1 MDENRE
7 LVSLVRTLRDANRV
21 LRERVGYLEAT
32 LYEAVGYTDPDA
44 EQEPEPEDDLD
55 LAGRTR
61 GGSEDEPEPLI
72 VYAEDKDDSWVWH
85 PWCVCCPPQMQSSP
99 DLNLAGRVMGGSED
113 SVSSPKWEGTHVR
126 FKTRDPVVVTN
137 IIYDTDGE
145 DVELPTTMT
154 VSVEDPD
161 DIPEFISSKVGFLV
175 ESYELVD
182 EHRVLTDSEAV
193 DVAMRSF
200 EGMRDNDA
208 FETPPEML
216 ESWGDYAKMD
226 LLTAFDPCPWY
237 SPGKPWPP
245 PDGLK
250 IDWFQASEGTGHQVF
265 CNPPF
270 SQTWAWFEKAVAEVE
285 KGCTVML
292 LLGAETV
299 LNSGVANR
307 ERMVDD
313 FGVRVNTDYVRWDA
327 EHSWAIIH
335 KTNKWVNKKTGKKGG
350 PRFGVVGIKL
360 WPKTEL
366 EKQSSAKSDSTHTT
380 SSYGDW
386 HTKQWVDG
394 LSEVGPPQNNAL
406 RAKLEAKAEEARKE
420 RLAQLLGEPEP
431 EPEPELESVASSGS
445 SASWL

>member
-1 MDENRE
+1 
-7 LVSLVRTLRDANRV
+7 
-21 LRERVGYLEAT
+21 
-32 LYEAVGYTDPDA
+32 
-44 EQEPEPEDDLD
+44 
-55 LAGRTR
+55 
-61 GGSEDEPEPLI
+61 
-72 VYAEDKDDSWVWH
+72 
-85 PWCVCCPPQMQSSP
+85 
-99 DLNLAGRVMGGSED
+99 MGGSDD

-126 FKTRDPVVVTN
+126 FATRDPVVVTN

-182 EHRVLTDSEAV
+182 EHHVLTDSEAV

-237 SPGKPWPP
+237 TPEKPWPP

-299 LNSGVANR
+299 LSSGVANR

-313 FGVRVNTDYVRWDA
+313 FGVRVNMDYVRWDA
-327 EHSWAIIH
+327 EHSWTIIH

-360 WPKTEL
+360 WPR
-366 EKQSSAKSDSTHTT
+366 
-380 SSYGDW
+380 
-386 HTKQWVDG
+386 
-394 LSEVGPPQNNAL
+394 SEERRVG
-406 RAKLEAKAEEARKE
+406 KE
-420 RLAQLLGEPEP
+420 CRSRWWPEQ
-431 EPEPELESVASSGS
+431 
-445 SASWL
+445 